1 MNKKYSKKD
10 ENTLMVQSTV
20 EVENTYTYQELIR
33 EKQYLEDEL
42 KHITDSLQAQINEC
56 NELIKEAKKLGI
68 LERS

>member
-1 MNKKYSKKD
+1 
-10 ENTLMVQSTV
+10 
-20 EVENTYTYQELIR
+20 
-33 EKQYLEDEL
+33 LEDEL

>member
-10 ENTLMVQSTV
+10 ENTLIVQSTM
-20 EVENTYTYQELIR
+20 EVENTHTYQELIR
-33 EKQYLEDEL
+33 EKQHLEDEL

>member
-1 MNKKYSKKD
+1 MNKKYSKKY